1 MYNNL
6 KYFYFF
12 ISILVIGLLIYIAI
26 FMSNNQYDVLPASEL
41 SVTNDYD
48 LFDSDGSLIGN
59 VSDDNLNIP
68 SNTDVFFNY
77 LVPIDIDTDFGLGF
91 STTHQNFEV
100 TCDNNVIYSFTAKTD
115 NLFGHT
121 PGYGYHIL
129 VYHT

>member
-77 LVPIDIDTDFGLGF
+77 LVPIDIDTDFGLVF
-91 STTHQNFEV
+91 PLLT
-100 TCDNNVIYSFTAKTD
+100 K
-115 NLFGHT
+115 
-121 PGYGYHIL
+121 IL
-129 VYHT
+129 R